1 MNEKQRKA
9 IREAYALI
17 PDKIKETYHTKPE
30 DLKNRNQHTPSYLLR
45 KKDLLEKDKESR
57 NGKI

>member
-30 DLKNRNQHTPSYLLR
+30 DLKNRNQHAPSYLLR
-45 KKDLLEKDKESR
+45 KKELK
-57 NGKI
+57 NGDTH